1 MEPQVCPFDG
11 THGGVEARGA
21 GGLEQAPCESGKLDN
36 TKLVL
41 CVCVCV
47 CARARAFARSKL
59 REAM

>member
-36 TKLVL
+36 TELVR
-41 CVCVCV
+41 VCV
-47 CARARAFARSKL
+47 RALSHVRTAAKL
-59 REAM
+59 R